1 MLKLVI
7 RLVSYFT
14 KGKTNR
20 QETISKYGIVIG
32 EKNIPKM

>member
-14 KGKTNR
+14 KGKTNK
-20 QETISKYGIVIG
+20 QETISKYGIVIR
-32 EKNIPKM
+32 EENILKM